1 MSAYSIFEKIV
12 NLCYNL
18 SAYNI
23 LLIGATISELMLE
36 CLSEKDNFPV
46 RADKANR
53 FLVINNS
60 SSDLCLITI
69 SISPIT
75 TSFNDEKRNVIPEQF
90 NTKCTIFRGVKMV
103 AGKHNFP
110 TRNQFFNHK
119 RRSYYRQMLPKWL
132 GSIMP
137 RNIHKGEIWTKEKQK
152 RHKNALEPL
161 AVNLALLT
169 FTKRET
175 IKSFTSRQNRQQG
188 SIVLSVENGTNKKGE
203 DQ

>member
-1 MSAYSIFEKIV
+1 
-12 NLCYNL
+12 
-18 SAYNI
+18 
-23 LLIGATISELMLE
+23 
-36 CLSEKDNFPV
+36 
-46 RADKANR
+46 
-53 FLVINNS
+53 
-60 SSDLCLITI
+60 
-69 SISPIT
+69 
-75 TSFNDEKRNVIPEQF
+75 
-90 NTKCTIFRGVKMV
+90 
-103 AGKHNFP
+103 
-110 TRNQFFNHK
+110 
-119 RRSYYRQMLPKWL
+119 
-132 GSIMP
+132 MP